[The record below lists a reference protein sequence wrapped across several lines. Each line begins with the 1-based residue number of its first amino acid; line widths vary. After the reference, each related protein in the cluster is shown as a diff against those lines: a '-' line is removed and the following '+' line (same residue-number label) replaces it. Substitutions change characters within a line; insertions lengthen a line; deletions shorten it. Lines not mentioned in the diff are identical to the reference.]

1 MTGYFVMLEES
12 FHQDDERSGIYV
24 LITQLQNKTENRGD
38 AGEQAAATWAPRGMG
53 VLTFQKM

>member
-1 MTGYFVMLEES
+1 MLEES

-24 LITQLQNKTENRGD
+24 LITQLQNKMENRGD
-38 AGEQAAATWAPRGMG
+38 AGEQAAATGAPRGMG